1 MKAIGIRG
9 RVYLALVE
17 DDADLEDPRLQ
28 VIIEDTRTGERTE
41 PRLWQSVLAR
51 GYWEP
56 VDENYGESQ

>member
-9 RVYLALVE
+9 SELLALVE

-28 VIIEDTRTGERTE
+28 VMLENTRTGEKTG
-41 PRLWQSVLAR
+41 PLLWQSVLAR

-56 VDENYGESQ
+56 VDENYGKSQ